1 MRRRTSWILVSCLAA
16 LAVVVAIAAT
26 AAVPPNLA
34 STIETQ
40 RRLAAERPDD
50 AAVFN
55 DLGNLLMII
64 PQPAEA
70 EEAYRK
76 AIELDPDK
84 TTALYNLG
92 LLLQQRGELRE
103 AMKHLRHTVELEPG
117 HAWAHYQI
125 GAIQERWGQESRAVD
140 SYARAFALDPQLA
153 FSEVNPHIVENNL
166 LTESMMRAYKNDF
179 AQPQVPRVYDDPARI
194 ATMLVPSPANPANP
208 ANAQAGKD
216 QMAGKTQ
223 KPGTQGQTAPGL
235 SGSRQPGT
243 PGAPGAIT
251 GRPAPGQP
259 GQQPGGT
266 TVLRERDLDRGNPAG
281 QAQPQGAPGAQ
292 RGGYPAQPPRG
303 LREWNRP
310 EPTIQEVPGGVEEN
324 FDEGVQPA
332 PVITPPP
339 GGVYYRPG
347 VQSTGRLSLRIVPE
361 RRAGRG

>member
-34 STIETQ
+34 STIEAQ

-55 DLGNLLMII
+55 DLGNLLLLV

-84 TTALYNLG
+84 TTALYNLA

-103 AMKHLRHTVELEPG
+103 AMKHFRHVVDLEPG
-117 HAWAHYQI
+117 HPWAHYQI
-125 GAIQERWGQESRAVD
+125 GAIQERWGQDSRAID

-153 FSEVNPHIVENNL
+153 FAEVNPHIVENKL

-179 AQPQVPRVYDDPARI
+179 TQSQVPRVYDDPARI
-194 ATMLVPSPANPANP
+194 ATLLVPPPAAPAEEKEQ
-208 ANAQAGKD
+208 QAAAD
-216 QMAGKTQ
+216 KTQ
-223 KPGTQGQTAPGL
+223 QKPAAQQPGQTQG
-235 SGSRQPGT
+235 RQPGT
-243 PGAPGAIT
+243 PGTRMSPG
-251 GRPAPGQP
+251 PPVQGQQ
-259 GQQPGGT
+259 QQPGA

-281 QAQPQGAPGAQ
+281 QAQPQGAQ

-310 EPTIQEVPGGVEEN
+310 EPTIQEVPTG
-324 FDEGVQPA
+324 DEGNYDESVQPA

-347 VQSTGRLSLRIVPE
+347 VQSTGRMSLKIVPE
-361 RRAGRG
+361 KRAARRG

>member
-16 LAVVVAIAAT
+16 LTVVVAIAAT

-34 STIETQ
+34 STLEAQ

-55 DLGNLLMII
+55 DLGNLLMIV

-84 TTALYNLG
+84 TSALYNLA

-103 AMKHLRHTVELEPG
+103 AMRHFRHTVELEPG

-125 GAIQERWGQESRAVD
+125 GAIQERWGQESRAID

-153 FSEVNPHIVENNL
+153 FSEVNPHIVENKL

-179 AQPQVPRVYDDPARI
+179 SQTQVPRVYDDPTRI
-194 ATMLVPSPANPANP
+194 ATMLVPPPAPA
-208 ANAQAGKD
+208 QSEKD
-216 QMAGKTQ
+216 QMADKTQ
-223 KPGTQGQTAPGL
+223 KPGAQGQQAPGQTT
-235 SGSRQPGT
+235 GRQPG
-243 PGAPGAIT
+243 AAT
-251 GRPAPGQP
+251 GRTPTGQP
-259 GQQPGGT
+259 GQQPGG

-281 QAQPQGAPGAQ
+281 QAQPQGAQ

-310 EPTIQEVPGGVEEN
+310 EPTIQEIPPGVEDGN
-324 FDEGVQPA
+324 VDESVQPA

-347 VQSTGRLSLRIVPE
+347 VQSTGRLSLKIVPE
-361 RRAGRG
+361 RRARRG

>member
-34 STIETQ
+34 STIEAQ
-40 RRLAAERPDD
+40 RRLADERPDD

-55 DLGNLLMII
+55 DLGNLLLLV

-84 TTALYNLG
+84 TTALYNLA

-103 AMKHLRHTVELEPG
+103 AMKHFRHTVELEPG

-125 GAIQERWGQESRAVD
+125 CAIHERWGQESRAID

-153 FSEVNPHIVENNL
+153 FAEVNPHIVENKL
-166 LTESMMRAYKNDF
+166 LTQSMMRAYKNDF
-179 AQPQVPRVYDDPARI
+179 SPAQVPRVYDDPARI
-194 ATMLVPSPANPANP
+194 ATMLVPPPAPA
-208 ANAQAGKD
+208 QTEKD
-216 QMAGKTQ
+216 QMTQ
-223 KPGTQGQTAPGL
+223 KPATQGQQAPGQPT
-235 SGSRQPGT
+235 GRQPG
-243 PGAPGAIT
+243 AVT
-251 GRPAPGQP
+251 GKPVPGQP
-259 GQQPGGT
+259 GQQPGGA

-281 QAQPQGAPGAQ
+281 QAQPQGAQ

-310 EPTIQEVPGGVEEN
+310 EPTIQEVPQGVEDGN
-324 FDEGVQPA
+324 YDESVQPA

-347 VQSTGRLSLRIVPE
+347 VQSTGRLSLKIVPE
-361 RRAGRG
+361 RRVARRG